1 MTGRSSQHVSGMRS
15 SARLSRV
22 AGIDAASLARMDG
35 EVPAA
40 VWRAFA
46 QRDGGVWNTFG
57 IGTRVTGGA
66 SPFGTISDAV
76 SDLDSGVRPR
86 AGRAGEWRIVTT
98 TN

>member
-76 SDLDSGVRPR
+76 FALWLGAADAGNGRTVIKVR
-86 AGRAGEWRIVTT
+86 
-98 TN
+98 

>member
-1 MTGRSSQHVSGMRS
+1 MRS

-57 IGTRVTGGA
+57 IGFRVTGGA

-76 SDLDSGVRPR
+76 FSSPAGLRQGALLSDG
-86 AGRAGEWRIVTT
+86 RIVTT
-98 TN
+98 AQ